1 MRCNSVDRYDDVRTN
16 SRAPI
21 NRPYGFISEQR
32 VMNMSS
38 YQFTLIVEGPDLQ
51 SDRAID
57 ALFDA
62 GCDDALVGRTDGIQY
77 LDFDRDGPNPET
89 AILSAIADVERLPGV
104 EVIRLAGG
112 GLVSMADIATHT
124 GRSRE
129 SIRLL
134 VTNERGP
141 GGFPAPVTDPRT
153 RYRLWRWS
161 EVRRWFESNYAT
173 SPFQR
178 HDQGYEQVAA
188 AISASLELRHYC
200 RYVRPEQRARL
211 HQLIGI

>member
-1 MRCNSVDRYDDVRTN
+1 
-16 SRAPI
+16 
-21 NRPYGFISEQR
+21 
-32 VMNMSS
+32 MSS

-51 SDRAID
+51 CDNAID
-57 ALFDA
+57 ALLEA
-62 GCDDALVGRTDGIQY
+62 GCNDSLVGRTDGIQY
-77 LDFDRDGPNPET
+77 IDFDREAPNPET

-112 GLVSMADIATHT
+112 GLVSMADIAHHT
-124 GRSRE
+124 GRTRE

-134 VTNERGP
+134 IMNERGP

-161 EVRRWFESNYAT
+161 EVRRWFEANYADEPLQ
-173 SPFQR
+173 S
-178 HDQGYEQVAA
+178 DDSGYDRVSE
-188 AISASLELRHYC
+188 AINASLELRHYC

-211 HQLIGI
+211 DALIGT

>member
-1 MRCNSVDRYDDVRTN
+1 MRNRFAARFDDARIEYLVN
-16 SRAPI
+16 PDDHH
-21 NRPYGFISEQR
+21 
-32 VMNMSS
+32 MSS

-51 SDRAID
+51 SDAAMD
-57 ALFDA
+57 VLFEN

-77 LDFDRDGPNPET
+77 LDFDREAPCPET
-89 AILSAIADVERLPGV
+89 AILSAIADVERLPDV

-112 GLVSMADIATHT
+112 GLVSMADIAART
-124 GRSRE
+124 GRTRE

-161 EVRRWFESNYAT
+161 EVRRWFDTDYGAPVQEE
-173 SPFQR
+173 
-178 HDQGYEQVAA
+178 DQGYDQVAA
-188 AISASLELRHYC
+188 AINAGLELRHYR
-200 RYVRPEQRARL
+200 RYVQPEQRARL
-211 HQLIGI
+211 NQLIGLVTG

>member
-1 MRCNSVDRYDDVRTN
+1 MDGDSDRVRAPLGIHAFADRYDDVRTD
-16 SRAPI
+16 SRARI
-21 NRPYGFISEQR
+21 NTPYGFISEQR
-32 VMNMSS
+32 VMNISS
-38 YQFTLIVEGPDLQ
+38 YQFTLIVEGPALQ
-51 SDRAID
+51 SDTAID

-62 GCDDALVGRTDGIQY
+62 GCDDALVGRTDAIQY

-112 GLVSMADIATHT
+112 GLFSMVDIGTHT

-134 VTNERGP
+134 VTNERSP

-153 RYRLWRWS
+153 RY
-161 EVRRWFESNYAT
+161 
-173 SPFQR
+173 
-178 HDQGYEQVAA
+178 
-188 AISASLELRHYC
+188 
-200 RYVRPEQRARL
+200 
-211 HQLIGI
+211 

>member
-1 MRCNSVDRYDDVRTN
+1 
-16 SRAPI
+16 
-21 NRPYGFISEQR
+21 
-32 VMNMSS
+32 MSS

-51 SDRAID
+51 SDTVVD

-104 EVIRLAGG
+104 EVIRIAGC
-112 GLVSMADIATHT
+112 GLVSMADIATRT
-124 GRSRE
+124 RRSRE

-161 EVRRWFESNYAT
+161 EVRRWFETNYAT
-173 SPFQR
+173 SLVQP
-178 HDQGYEQVAA
+178 HDQGYEQVAS
-188 AISASLELRHYC
+188 AINASLELRHYG
-200 RYVRPEQRARL
+200 RFIRPEQRARL
-211 HQLIGI
+211 HQLMGI

>member
-1 MRCNSVDRYDDVRTN
+1 
-16 SRAPI
+16 
-21 NRPYGFISEQR
+21 
-32 VMNMSS
+32 MSFF
-38 YQFTLIVEGPDLQ
+38 QFTLIVDGPDLQ
-51 SDRAID
+51 NDTAVD

-77 LDFDRDGPNPET
+77 LDFDRSGPNPET

-112 GLVSMADIATHT
+112 ELVSMADIAVHT

-161 EVRRWFESNYAT
+161 EVRRWFAT
-173 SPFQR
+173 HYPASPLQTE
-178 HDQGYEQVAA
+178 DQGYEQAAA
-188 AISASLELRHYC
+188 AINASLEVRHYC
-200 RYVRPEQRARL
+200 RDVRPEQRARL
-211 HQLIGI
+211 HQLIGIG

>member
-1 MRCNSVDRYDDVRTN
+1 MARKRH
-16 SRAPI
+16 P
-21 NRPYGFISEQR
+21 ISEQR

-62 GCDDALVGRTDGIQY
+62 GCDDALVGRTDRIQY

-134 VTNERGP
+134 VTNERSP

-153 RYRLWRWS
+153 RY
-161 EVRRWFESNYAT
+161 
-173 SPFQR
+173 
-178 HDQGYEQVAA
+178 
-188 AISASLELRHYC
+188 
-200 RYVRPEQRARL
+200 
-211 HQLIGI
+211 

>member
-1 MRCNSVDRYDDVRTN
+1 MRCNSVDRYDNVRTD

-21 NRPYGFISEQR
+21 NRPYGFISERR

-51 SDRAID
+51 SDTVVD

-89 AILSAIADVERLPGV
+89 TILSAIADVERLPGV
-104 EVIRLAGG
+104 EVIRIAGC
-112 GLVSMADIATHT
+112 GLVSMADIATRT
-124 GRSRE
+124 RRSRE

-161 EVRRWFESNYAT
+161 EVRRWFETNYAT
-173 SPFQR
+173 SLVQP
-178 HDQGYEQVAA
+178 HDQGYEQVAS
-188 AISASLELRHYC
+188 AINASLELRHYG
-200 RYVRPEQRARL
+200 RFIRPEQRARL
-211 HQLIGI
+211 HQLMGI